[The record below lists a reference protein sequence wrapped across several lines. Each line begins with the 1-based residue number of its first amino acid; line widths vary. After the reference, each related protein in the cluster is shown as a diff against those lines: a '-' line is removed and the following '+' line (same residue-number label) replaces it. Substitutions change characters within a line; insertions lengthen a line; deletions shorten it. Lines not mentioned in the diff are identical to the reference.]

1 MNMRD
6 DDDMDRT
13 LERVTEEL
21 RRPVPLDPW
30 LDQRIMSAVRAR
42 SEPRGLVAWFRR
54 THWVALTPLQAAA
67 ALLLVAG
74 AGGAIAGLVTP
85 RPAAVESPMTV
96 VAASLSDAGEPVAF
110 LFHAPEASRV
120 ALVGSFNGWDD
131 EAMPME
137 ALPGGLW
144 RIEVR
149 VPAGRHAYS
158 FLIDGEHWAHDP
170 QAPRTAEEDF
180 GRASSVLVVPEQR
193 S

>member
-1 MNMRD
+1 MTMR
-6 DDDMDRT
+6 DDDMDRK
-13 LERVTEEL
+13 LAQVTDEL
-21 RRPVPLDPW
+21 RRPVSLDPW
-30 LDQRIMSAVRAR
+30 LDQRIMRAVRAR
-42 SEPRGLVAWFRR
+42 SEPRGVVAWLRR

-67 ALLLVAG
+67 ALMLVAG
-74 AGGAIAGLVTP
+74 AGGVLAGLAAG
-85 RPAAVESPMTV
+85 RPVAVEPPMAV
-96 VAASLSDAGEPVAF
+96 VTAAMSDAGEPVAF
-110 LFHAPEASRV
+110 LFHAPAASRV
-120 ALVGSFNGWDD
+120 ALVGSFNDWDG

-180 GRASSVLVVPEQR
+180 GRATSVLVVPEQR

>member
-1 MNMRD
+1 MTMRD
-6 DDDMDRT
+6 DDGMDRK
-13 LERVTEEL
+13 LAEVADEL
-21 RRPVPLDPW
+21 RREVSLDPW
-30 LDQRIMSAVRAR
+30 LDQRIMQAVRAHA
-42 SEPRGLVAWFRR
+42 EPRGLVAWFRR

-74 AGGAIAGLVTP
+74 AGGALAGLVAR

-110 LFHAPEASRV
+110 LFHAPAASRV

-158 FLIDGEHWAHDP
+158 FLIDGERWAHDP
-170 QAPRTAEEDF
+170 LAPRTAEEDF
-180 GRASSVLVVPEQR
+180 GRATSVLVVPEQR